1 MASRCAVADLSSSG
15 RLHYGR
21 AAGRGRGWRT
31 VAGRRRRRGLISL
44 AVREL
49 ALLAGLIGAGKVLL
63 ILLLIGGHL
72 PPVGH

>member
-1 MASRCAVADLSSSG
+1 M
-15 RLHYGR
+15 
-21 AAGRGRGWRT
+21 
-31 VAGRRRRRGLISL
+31 AGRRRRRGLISL